1 MRDRDGRITIAG
13 FHDDVRAP
21 TLDEVTAG
29 RALSATDDS
38 VRRSLGLTRTE
49 ANGAALGERIMQ
61 PALNIRGLRAGGV
74 GPQAANAVPTSASV
88 SIDFRLVPDQSP
100 SRLRDVVNAHIRA
113 QGYDLVTDPSA
124 AASRADRERVA
135 LVQWDDGYRS
145 VRTPFEAPVIA
156 ATQQVVAGV
165 YGRAPFV
172 APTLGGS
179 LPLFHF
185 ADVFPGV
192 PLVTVPTVN
201 ADNSQHAPNENL
213 RVGNLWDGIA
223 LVAAMVTELAP
234 AWERVT
240 VVP

>member
-1 MRDRDGRITIAG
+1 MRDRDGRITMAG

-21 TLDEVTAG
+21 TPDEITAG
-29 RALSATDDS
+29 RALSSTDDS
-38 VRRSLGLTRTE
+38 VRRSLGLSRTE
-49 ANGAALGERIMQ
+49 GDGAALGERIMQ
-61 PALNIRGLRAGGV
+61 PALNIRGVRAGAV
-74 GPQAANAVPTSASV
+74 GGQAANAVPTSATV

-100 SRLRDVVNAHIRA
+100 VRLREVVTAHLRA
-113 QGYDLVTDPSA
+113 QGYEVVTEPA
-124 AASRADRERVA
+124 AAAARPDRERVA

-145 VRTPFEAPVIA
+145 VRTPFSAPVIA
-156 ATQQVVAGV
+156 ATQAVVRGV
-165 YGRAPFV
+165 YGREPFV

-185 ADVFPGV
+185 ADVFPDV

-223 LVAAMVTELAP
+223 LVAGIVTELAP
-234 AWERVT
+234 AWARPT